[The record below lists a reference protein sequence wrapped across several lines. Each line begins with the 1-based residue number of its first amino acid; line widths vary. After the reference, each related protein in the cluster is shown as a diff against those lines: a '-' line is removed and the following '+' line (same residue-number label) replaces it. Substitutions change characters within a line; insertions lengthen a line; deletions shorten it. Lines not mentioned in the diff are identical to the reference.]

1 MLVQYMLWPYVPLSD
16 NFQRHPDWSM
26 MFNTYLWLHS
36 TSRNIA
42 SCFYSQQQTLV
53 ERKCYLFYLQNAQT
67 STLLS
72 TQPTHSKWKVFVRIC
87 SQWFFKHV
95 FNFGSQGMSE
105 SKSICS
111 TKSAVGGLLWGKLLN
126 VDISPYCCS
135 NTVAE
140 KLCGQRH
147 SHF

>member
-1 MLVQYMLWPYVPLSD
+1 MLVQYMLWPYGPLSD

-53 ERKCYLFYLQNAQT
+53 ERKCYLFLFVKCTTFHFAIHSTDSCKMESVCQNLQ
-67 STLLS
+67 SM
-72 TQPTHSKWKVFVRIC
+72 V
-87 SQWFFKHV
+87 FKHV